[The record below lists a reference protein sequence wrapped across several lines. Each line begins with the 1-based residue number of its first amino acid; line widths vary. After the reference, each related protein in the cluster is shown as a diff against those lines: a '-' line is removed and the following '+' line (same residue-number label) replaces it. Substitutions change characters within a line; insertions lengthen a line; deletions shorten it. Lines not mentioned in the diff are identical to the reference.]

1 METIASG
8 GRAVPRVVALLL
20 ACGAGAALAQQPVT
34 REEAVAAALA
44 RGPRALR
51 AAPDVAAARAEVA
64 GARAFQNP
72 TATASHTGSVPTYH
86 AELEIPLD
94 FPWLRAARIGA
105 AESALSSARFRYAY
119 ERAGARFDAEVAYV
133 HALTAGAR
141 ARVTRRNAADA
152 DSLLTLARLRR
163 ETGDASALDVELAT
177 VAAGQAAAA
186 ADADSLAAVGAV
198 LDLQAVMGL
207 PADRVTVSLTDSLTA
222 PALESDSVAGVALLV
237 AAADAAL
244 QAQDRALALARRSV
258 FAAPSLTLGMEGGD
272 PSGTEKGPL
281 AVVGLAL
288 PLPLFNRNGAAIQS
302 AAAARD
308 RSRVEAD
315 VARRES
321 DANVAAARREL
332 AAALRRVARDRVLLA
347 SAERVAAMSLLAYG
361 EGAVA
366 LPSVLEAQRTAREAL
381 ADSVADLAAA
391 NVAAAALRLV
401 TATAMTEAP

>member
-1 METIASG
+1 
-8 GRAVPRVVALLL
+8 VPWVVALLL
-20 ACGAGAALAQQPVT
+20 VGGAGAALAQQPVT

-51 AAPDVAAARAEVA
+51 AAPDLAAARADVT

-72 TATASHTGSVPTYH
+72 TATASYTGAVPTYH

-94 FPWLRAARIGA
+94 FPWLRAARVGA
-105 AESALSSARFRYAY
+105 AEASLSSARFRYAF

-133 HALTAGAR
+133 RALAAGER
-141 ARVTRRNAADA
+141 SRITRRNAADA
-152 DSLLTLARLRR
+152 DSLLALARLRR
-163 ETGDASALDVELAT
+163 DAGDASALDVELAT
-177 VAAGQAAAA
+177 VAAGQLASA
-186 ADADSLAAVGAV
+186 ADADSLAAVGAL

-207 PADRVTVSLTDSLTA
+207 PAERVTVALADSLAA
-222 PALESDSVAGVALLV
+222 PAAPADSAGGVTLQV
-237 AAADAAL
+237 AAAEAAL
-244 QAQDRALALARRSV
+244 QAQDRTLALARRSV
-258 FAAPSLTLGMEGGD
+258 LAAPSLTVGVEGGD

-281 AVVGLAL
+281 AVVGVAL
-288 PLPLFNRNGAAIQS
+288 PLPLFNWNGAAIQA

-308 RSRVEAD
+308 RSRVEAY

-321 DANVAAARREL
+321 DASIAAARREL
-332 AAALRRVARDRVLLA
+332 AAALRRVARGRALLG

-381 ADSVADLAAA
+381 ADTVADLAAA

-401 TATAMTEAP
+401 TATAGMEAP